1 MIDAVGV
8 RTGEGA
14 VTDRLAGHR
23 GEGVLGEVAG
33 ATVVREGRV
42 GRVGRDGEGG
52 VDGRV
57 VVPVGVGGVGA
68 WGEGPV

>member
-1 MIDAVGV
+1 MIDAVRV
-8 RTGEGA
+8 RTGERT

-33 ATVVREGRV
+33 ATVITAPEAVGKGRV
-42 GRVGRDGEGG
+42 GGDGERG

-57 VVPVGVGGVGA
+57 VVPVRGVTPRG
-68 WGEGPV
+68 